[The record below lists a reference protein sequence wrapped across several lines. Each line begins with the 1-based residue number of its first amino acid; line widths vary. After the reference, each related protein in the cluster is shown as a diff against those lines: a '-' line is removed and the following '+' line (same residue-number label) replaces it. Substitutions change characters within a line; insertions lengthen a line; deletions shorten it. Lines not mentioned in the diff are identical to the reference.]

1 MVIRHI
7 PFSNNARLFSVS
19 LDIAMNTLRRPSL
32 WLLTLLI
39 MFPQLV
45 ETIYSPALP
54 GIATSFHVSSERAAQ
69 TLSIYF
75 VAFAV
80 GVAMWGWL
88 SDCIGRRWAMLA
100 GLICYGTG
108 CALAVVATDFS
119 VLLLARM
126 ISAIGAAAGSVVVQT
141 MLRDSYESTALS
153 RVFSVMGAALALS
166 PVFGLLSGGWL
177 VSLYG
182 HTGVFVALVLLALL
196 LLILTATM
204 LPETRPEHTLS
215 PKLAALFSR
224 MMRDSELRKNAM
236 LVALLNTMLFSYYS
250 LAPFLFGQLGWSSR
264 AFGWTGL
271 LLAFASLSGSLLN
284 RGLLTTGLTP
294 ERLVR
299 YACVLAAL
307 SGLVAWRLQ
316 HSAWILIPV
325 FGVVIA
331 YGIAIPNVLSQALRH
346 YREQAGAAGALFGL
360 SYYLLLGM
368 MLGLAGMVQQLGL
381 VLSVCALLAWL
392 CSLGRR

>member
-1 MVIRHI
+1 
-7 PFSNNARLFSVS
+7 
-19 LDIAMNTLRRPSL
+19 MNTLRRPPL

-54 GIATSFHVSSERAAQ
+54 GIATAFHISSERAAQ
-69 TLSIYF
+69 TLSVYF
-75 VAFAV
+75 AAFAV

-108 CALAVVATDFS
+108 CALAIVAADFS

-126 ISAIGAAAGSVVVQT
+126 VSAIGAAAGSVVVQT
-141 MLRDSYESTALS
+141 MLRDSYESPALS

-182 HTGVFVALVLLALL
+182 HTGVFVALMLLALL
-196 LLILTATM
+196 LLILTATL
-204 LPETRPEHTLS
+204 LPETRPENTVR
-215 PKLAALFSR
+215 PRMTVLFPR
-224 MMRDSELRKNAM
+224 MARDGELWKNAI

-284 RGLLTTGLTP
+284 RRLLTAGLTP
-294 ERLVR
+294 EQLVR
-299 YACVLAAL
+299 YACALAAL
-307 SGLVAWRLQ
+307 SGLVAWWLQ
-316 HSAWILIPV
+316 HCAWILLPV
-325 FGVVIA
+325 FGVVLA

-392 CSLGRR
+392 CSLRR

>member
-1 MVIRHI
+1 
-7 PFSNNARLFSVS
+7 
-19 LDIAMNTLRRPSL
+19 
-32 WLLTLLI
+32 

-54 GIATSFHVSSERAAQ
+54 GIATSYHVSSERAAQ
-69 TLSIYF
+69 TLSVYF

-88 SDCIGRRWAMLA
+88 SDCIGRRRAMMA
-100 GLICYGTG
+100 GLLCYSTG
-108 CALAVVATDFS
+108 SLMAVVATDFS

-126 ISAIGAAAGSVVVQT
+126 VSAIGAAAGSVVVQT

-182 HTGVFVALVLLALL
+182 HTGVFIALVLLALL
-196 LLILTATM
+196 LLMLTVTM
-204 LPETRPEHTLS
+204 LPETRPEHTLR
-215 PKLAALFSR
+215 PRLAALLSR
-224 MMRDSELRKNAM
+224 MARDHELWKNAI

-264 AFGWTGL
+264 AFGLTGL

-284 RGLLTTGLTP
+284 QRLLTTGLTP
-294 ERLVR
+294 EQLVR
-299 YACVLAAL
+299 YACALAAL
-307 SGLVAWRLQ
+307 SGLVAWCLQ

-368 MLGLAGMVQQLGL
+368 MLGFAGMVQQLGL

>member
-1 MVIRHI
+1 
-7 PFSNNARLFSVS
+7 
-19 LDIAMNTLRRPSL
+19 MNSLRRPPL

-54 GIATSFHVSSERAAQ
+54 GIATSYHVSSERAAQ
-69 TLSIYF
+69 TLSVYF
-75 VAFAV
+75 IAFAI

-100 GLICYGTG
+100 GLICYGSG

-141 MLRDSYESTALS
+141 MLRDTYESTALS

-177 VSLYG
+177 VSLDG
-182 HTGVFVALVLLALL
+182 HTGVFTALVLLALL
-196 LLILTATM
+196 LLLLTATM
-204 LPETRPEHTLS
+204 LPETRPENTLRPS
-215 PKLAALFSR
+215 LAALLSR
-224 MMRDSELRKNAM
+224 MMRDRELWKNTM

-264 AFGWTGL
+264 AFGWTGTTCVC
-271 LLAFASLSGSLLN
+271 FAVGQPAEPEIIDDRPDVGTEGTLCLCAGSI
-284 RGLLTTGLTP
+284 
-294 ERLVR
+294 VR
-299 YACVLAAL
+299 P
-307 SGLVAWRLQ
+307 RR
-316 HSAWILIPV
+316 
-325 FGVVIA
+325 VV
-331 YGIAIPNVLSQALRH
+331 VTALRVDSDT
-346 YREQAGAAGALFGL
+346 GF
-360 SYYLLLGM
+360 
-368 MLGLAGMVQQLGL
+368 
-381 VLSVCALLAWL
+381 
-392 CSLGRR
+392 RRGDCLWHRDP

>member
-1 MVIRHI
+1 
-7 PFSNNARLFSVS
+7 
-19 LDIAMNTLRRPSL
+19 MNTLRRPPL

-69 TLSIYF
+69 TLSVYF
-75 VAFAV
+75 IAFAI

-88 SDCIGRRWAMLA
+88 SVCIGRRWAMLA
-100 GLICYGTG
+100 GLICYGSG

-141 MLRDSYESTALS
+141 MLRDTYESTALS

-182 HTGVFVALVLLALL
+182 HTGVFIALVLLALL
-196 LLILTATM
+196 LLVLTATM
-204 LPETRPEHTLS
+204 LPETRPENTLS
-215 PKLAALFSR
+215 PSLSALLSR
-224 MMRDSELRKNAM
+224 MMRDRELWKNTM

-264 AFGWTGL
+264 AFGWTGG

-284 RGLLTTGLTP
+284 RRLLTTDLTS
-294 ERLVR
+294 EQRVR
-299 YACVLAAL
+299 YACALAAL
-307 SGLVAWRLQ
+307 SGLAAWWLQ

-325 FGVVIA
+325 FGAVIA

-368 MLGLAGMVQQLGL
+368 MLGVAGMVQQLGL
-381 VLSVCALLAWL
+381 VLSVCALLAWI
-392 CSLGRR
+392 CSLRRG

>member
-1 MVIRHI
+1 
-7 PFSNNARLFSVS
+7 
-19 LDIAMNTLRRPSL
+19 MNILRRPPI

-54 GIATSFHVSSERAAQ
+54 GIATAFHISSEHAAQ
-69 TLSIYF
+69 TLSVYF

-88 SDCIGRRWAMLA
+88 SDSIGRRRAMLA

-108 CALAVVATDFS
+108 CALAIVATNFNM
-119 VLLLARM
+119 LLLARM
-126 ISAIGAAAGSVVVQT
+126 VSAIGAAAGSVVVQT
-141 MLRDSYESTALS
+141 ILRDCYESTTLS

-182 HTGVFVALVLLALL
+182 HIGVFVALVLQAIL
-196 LLILTATM
+196 LLILTATR
-204 LPETRPEHTLS
+204 LPETRPENTIR
-215 PKLAALFSR
+215 PR
-224 MMRDSELRKNAM
+224 MAVLLPRMARDDELWKNAM

-250 LAPFLFGQLGWSSR
+250 LAPFLFRQLGWSSR
-264 AFGWTGL
+264 AFGWTGV
-271 LLAFASLSGSLLN
+271 LLALASLSGSLLN
-284 RGLLTTGLTP
+284 RRLLTTGLTP
-294 ERLVR
+294 EQLVR
-299 YACVLAAL
+299 HACVLAMF
-307 SGLVAWRLQ
+307 SGLAAWWLQ
-316 HSAWILIPV
+316 HTAWILIPV
-325 FGVVIA
+325 FGVVLA
-331 YGIAIPNVLSQALRH
+331 YGIAIPNVLSQALRR

-392 CSLGRR
+392 CSYRR

>member
-1 MVIRHI
+1 
-7 PFSNNARLFSVS
+7 
-19 LDIAMNTLRRPSL
+19 MNTQRRPPL

-54 GIATSFHVSSERAAQ
+54 GIATSFHISSERAAQ
-69 TLSIYF
+69 TLSVYF

-80 GVAMWGWL
+80 GVTMWGWL
-88 SDCIGRRWAMLA
+88 SDSIGRRRAMLA
-100 GLICYGTG
+100 GLICYGAG
-108 CALAVVATDFS
+108 CTLAVVASDFNM
-119 VLLLARM
+119 LLLARM
-126 ISAIGAAAGSVVVQT
+126 VSAIGAAAGSVVVQT
-141 MLRDSYESTALS
+141 MLRDSYDSTALS

-182 HTGVFVALVLLALL
+182 HIGVFVALVLLAIV
-196 LLILTATM
+196 LLILTATL
-204 LPETRPEHTLS
+204 LPETRPENTIR
-215 PKLAALFSR
+215 PR
-224 MMRDSELRKNAM
+224 MAVLLPHMARDGELWKNAM

-264 AFGWTGL
+264 AFGWTGV
-271 LLAFASLSGSLLN
+271 LLALASLSGSLLN
-284 RGLLTTGLTP
+284 RRLLTTGLTP
-294 ERLVR
+294 EQLIRH
-299 YACVLAAL
+299 ACALAVL
-307 SGLVAWRLQ
+307 SGLAAWWLQ
-316 HSAWILIPV
+316 HTAWILIPV
-325 FGVVIA
+325 FGVVLA
-331 YGIAIPNVLSQALRH
+331 YGIAIPNVLSQALHR

-392 CSLGRR
+392 CSLRR